1 MLAFSELQVYAKP
14 NGPSA
19 TEGGGGGGGA
29 TAAQLRPG
37 LNKAV
42 GRQRVKNKRVR
53 YKVRCVRATAGT
65 LPATCR
71 MTLTLGKLGKKT
83 FSAKPGKYK
92 TVTFKLKARDL
103 KRLNKKRSIRT
114 RLTGSVR
121 NPGAATRKAHRTVR
135 ILQGEEAEALTTW
148 PRPPARR
155 KHLAWRLAGV
165 ALRRP
170 VRQSPLE
177 CTITSASMSRLPRP
191 PRSGPPRRRPCPP
204 RSRCSG

>member
-1 MLAFSELQVYAKP
+1 VQVSTNGTTFTTVATGTFDRHSNGHLNRVAVKGMPNGVRKVRLIGRATQGMLGGPIGDNGVLAFSELQVYAKP

-53 YKVRCVRATAGT
+53 YKVRCVRATPGT

-83 FSAKPGKYK
+83 ISAKPGKYK

-103 KRLNKKRSIRT
+103 KRLDKKRSIRT

-135 ILQGEEAEALTTW
+135 ILRA
-148 PRPPARR
+148 
-155 KHLAWRLAGV
+155 KK
-165 ALRRP
+165 
-170 VRQSPLE
+170 
-177 CTITSASMSRLPRP
+177 
-191 PRSGPPRRRPCPP
+191 PRR
-204 RSRCSG
+204 